1 MPKTPIFGKKNVLVT
16 GGAGFIGSHL
26 CEALLKTSKVV
37 CLDDFSN
44 SSPANIEHL
53 LKDPNFE
60 LLKFNINQ
68 PFNLDDF
75 SELEKFK
82 IKFQGVQEI
91 YHLACPTSAK
101 NFNQYKI
108 ETLLANSV
116 GTYHVL
122 EIAVKHKAKLVFGSS
137 AVVYGPRR
145 SDKETFK
152 EDDLGVVDN
161 LSPRGC
167 YDEGK
172 RFAETMIATYVQVHK
187 IDAKIARV
195 FRTYGPRL
203 KLFDGQMISDF
214 IVDAIRGDDLVIYG
228 DETFSSSLVY
238 VSDVVDGLLKLM
250 AASTGIGAVNLG
262 DDRVY
267 RLYEVAEKIV
277 SMVGSKS
284 KIRFEK
290 PLEFITPLGIPNISK
305 AKEELGWM
313 PLISLEDGLKRT
325 IEYTMAN
332 EKKILQQCAQN
343 QN

>member
-16 GGAGFIGSHL
+16 GGAGFVGSHL
-26 CEALLKTSKVV
+26 CEALLKTSKVI

-44 SSPANIEHL
+44 STPANIEHL
-53 LKDPNFE
+53 LKDPDFE
-60 LLKFNINQ
+60 LLKLNINQ
-68 PFNLDDF
+68 PFNLEDF
-75 SELEKFK
+75 PELEKFK
-82 IKFQGVQEI
+82 VKFQGVQEI

-122 EIAVKHKAKLVFGSS
+122 EMAVKYKAKFVLGSS

-145 SDKETFK
+145 PETAAFSE
-152 EDDLGVVDN
+152 EDMGMVNN
-161 LSPRGC
+161 LSPRAC

-172 RFAETMIATYVQVHK
+172 RFAETMAVTYAQVHK
-187 IDAKIARV
+187 IDVKIARI

-214 IVDAIRGDDLVIYG
+214 IVDAIRGNDLVIYG

-250 AASTGIGAVNLG
+250 AAPAGIGVVNFG
-262 DDRVY
+262 DERVHL
-267 RLYEVAEKIV
+267 LYDVAQTIIEK
-277 SMVGSKS
+277 VGSKS

-290 PLEFITPLGIPNISK
+290 PLEFITPLGIPDIRK
-305 AKEELGWM
+305 AKNELGWM
-313 PLISLEDGLKRT
+313 PLVMLEDGLKKT
-325 IEYTMAN
+325 IDYTIAK
-332 EKKILQQCAQN
+332 EKTIGQG
-343 QN
+343 

>member
-16 GGAGFIGSHL
+16 GGAGFVGSHL
-26 CEALLKTSKVV
+26 CEALLKTSKVI

-44 SSPANIEHL
+44 STPANIEHL
-53 LKDPNFE
+53 LKDPDFE
-60 LLKFNINQ
+60 LLKLNTNQ
-68 PFNLDDF
+68 PFNLEDF
-75 SELEKFK
+75 PELEKFK

-108 ETLLANSV
+108 ETLLSNSV

-122 EIAVKHKAKLVFGSS
+122 EMAVKYKAKFVLGSS

-145 SDKETFK
+145 PETAAFSE
-152 EDDLGVVDN
+152 EDMGMVNN
-161 LSPRGC
+161 LSPRAC

-172 RFAETMIATYVQVHK
+172 RFAETMTSTYMQVHK
-187 IDAKIARV
+187 IDAKIARI

-214 IVDAIRGDDLVIYG
+214 IVDAIRNKDLVIYG

-250 AASTGIGAVNLG
+250 AAPVGMGVVNFG
-262 DDRVY
+262 DERV
-267 RLYEVAEKIV
+267 RILYDVAKTIIEK
-277 SMVGSKS
+277 VGSKS
-284 KIRFEK
+284 KIIFEK
-290 PLEFITPLGIPNISK
+290 PLDFITPLGIPDIRK
-305 AKEELGWM
+305 AKNELGWM
-313 PLISLEDGLKRT
+313 PLVMLEDGLKKT
-325 IEYTMAN
+325 IDYTIAK
-332 EKKILQQCAQN
+332 EKTIGQG
-343 QN
+343 

>member
-1 MPKTPIFGKKNVLVT
+1 MPKIPIFGKKNVLVT

-26 CEALLKTSKVV
+26 CETLLKNSKVICV
-37 CLDDFSN
+37 DDFSN
-44 SSPANIEHL
+44 SAPANIEHL

-68 PFNLDDF
+68 NFQLEDF
-75 SELEKFK
+75 PELEKFK
-82 IKFQGVQEI
+82 VKFQGVQEV

-101 NFNQYKI
+101 NFDQYKI
-108 ETLLANSV
+108 ETLLANSL
-116 GTYHVL
+116 GTHHVL
-122 EIAVKHKAKLVFGSS
+122 ELAVKHKAKVVFASS

-152 EDDLGVVDN
+152 EDDLGLVDN
-161 LSPRGC
+161 LSPRSC

-172 RFAETMIATYVQVHK
+172 RFAETMVATYVQVNK
-187 IDAKIARV
+187 IDAKIARL

-214 IVDAIRGDDLVIYG
+214 IVDAIRGQDLVIYG
-228 DETFSSSLVY
+228 DETFSSSLIY
-238 VSDVVDGLLKLM
+238 VSDMVDGLLKLM
-250 AASTGIGAVNLG
+250 TAPAGIGAVNLG

-267 RLYEVAEKIV
+267 RLYEVAEKIIE
-277 SMVGSKS
+277 MTGSKS

-290 PLEFITPLGIPNISK
+290 PLAFITPLGIPNIGK

-313 PLISLEDGLKRT
+313 PLVSLEDGLKRT
-325 IEYTMAN
+325 IEYTVAY
-332 EKKILQQCAQN
+332 EKKIGG
-343 QN
+343 

>member
-26 CEALLKTSKVV
+26 CEALLKTSKVI

-44 SSPANIEHL
+44 STPANIEHL

-68 PFNLDDF
+68 PFTLEDFPELD
-75 SELEKFK
+75 KFK
-82 IKFQGVQEI
+82 VKFQGLQEI

-101 NFNQYKI
+101 NFNQYKV
-108 ETLLANSV
+108 ETLLANSL
-116 GTYHVL
+116 GTYHIL
-122 EIAVKHKAKLVFGSS
+122 ELAVQHKAKVVFGSS

-145 SDKETFK
+145 SDKETFN
-152 EDDLGVVDN
+152 EDEAGCVNN
-161 LSPRGC
+161 LSPRAC

-172 RFAETMIATYVQVHK
+172 RFAETMVTTFIQVYK
-187 IDAKIARV
+187 LDAKIARI

-214 IVDAIRGDDLVIYG
+214 IVSAIRNEDLVIYG
-228 DETFSSSLVY
+228 DETFASSLVF
-238 VSDVVDGLLKLM
+238 VSDIVDGLIRLM
-250 AASTGIGAVNLG
+250 AAPAETGAVNLG
-262 DDRVY
+262 DDRVFN
-267 RLYEVAEKIV
+267 LYGVAEKIIK
-277 SMVGSKS
+277 MVGSKS

-290 PLEFITPLGIPNISK
+290 PLEFITPLGIPNIRK

-313 PLISLEDGLKRT
+313 PLVSLEDGLRKT
-325 IEYTMAN
+325 IDYTIAR
-332 EKKILQQCAQN
+332 EKTVGLK
-343 QN
+343 

>member
-1 MPKTPIFGKKNVLVT
+1 MSKTPIFDRKNVLVT

-26 CEALLKTSKVV
+26 CEALLKTSKVI

-44 SSPANIEHL
+44 SAPANIEHL

-75 SELEKFK
+75 PELEKFK
-82 IKFQGVQEI
+82 VKFQGVQEI

-122 EIAVKHKAKLVFGSS
+122 EMAVKHKAKLVFGSS

-145 SDKETFK
+145 SEKQSFK
-152 EDDLGVVDN
+152 EDDLGLVDN
-161 LSPRGC
+161 LGPRGC

-172 RFAETMIATYVQVHK
+172 RFAETMATTYTQVHK
-187 IDAKIARV
+187 IDAKIARI

-214 IVDAIRGDDLVIYG
+214 IVDAIRGNDLVIYG

-238 VSDVVDGLLKLM
+238 VSDIVDGLIKLM
-250 AASTGIGAVNLG
+250 AAPTGIGVVNLG
-262 DDRVY
+262 DEKVF
-267 RLYEVAEKIV
+267 RLYDVAKKIIEII
-277 SMVGSKS
+277 GSAS

-290 PLEFITPLGIPNISK
+290 PLEFITPLGIPDIRK
-305 AKEELGWM
+305 AREELGWM
-313 PLISLEDGLKRT
+313 PLIGLEDGLKRA
-325 IEYTMAN
+325 IDYN
-332 EKKILQQCAQN
+332 RSHEKMVR
-343 QN
+343 

>member
-26 CEALLKTSKVV
+26 CEALLKTSKVI

-44 SSPANIEHL
+44 STPANIEHL
-53 LKDPNFE
+53 LKDSNFE

-68 PFNLDDF
+68 PFTLEDF
-75 SELEKFK
+75 PELEKFK
-82 IKFQGVQEI
+82 MKFQGLQEI

-101 NFNQYKI
+101 NFDQYKV
-108 ETLLANSV
+108 ETLLANSL

-122 EIAVKHKAKLVFGSS
+122 ELAVQHKARVVFGSS

-145 SDKETFK
+145 SDKETFS
-152 EDDLGVVDN
+152 EDDWGCVNN
-161 LSPRGC
+161 LSPRSC

-172 RFAETMIATYVQVHK
+172 RFAETMTATFTQVHK
-187 IDAKIARV
+187 LDAKIARI

-203 KLFDGQMISDF
+203 KLFDGQMVSDF
-214 IVDAIRGDDLVIYG
+214 IVDAIRGNDLVIYG

-238 VSDVVDGLLKLM
+238 VSDVVDGIIKLM
-250 AASTGIGAVNLG
+250 AGPANMGAVNLG

-267 RLYEVAEKIV
+267 RLYDVAEKIIQ
-277 SMVGSKS
+277 MIGTKS

-290 PLEFITPLGIPNISK
+290 PLEFITPLGIPNIHK

-313 PLISLEDGLKRT
+313 PLVSLDDGLRKAIDYT
-325 IEYTMAN
+325 IAH
-332 EKKILQQCAQN
+332 EKTVGLK
-343 QN
+343 